1 MKKPSR
7 ALAAFALLCFLAGC
21 ETYTLVEANAPVTM
35 AQTYTVQPQIKWSK
49 RVQGKFESW
58 TVDGPLIEELSFV
71 NGIESGDSLVEPD
84 PYASDEV
91 EYPEFRSGMTALE
104 IQDLYE
110 ATLSKFQA
118 SQIATEGLRP
128 LSFGAQP
135 GFRFDFSYVS
145 QDGLKRSGMV
155 VGFVRDEKLYLIAY
169 TAAALHYYD
178 RYKGTVERLVASIT
192 IL

>member
-1 MKKPSR
+1 MKKSSR
-7 ALAAFALLCFLAGC
+7 ALAALALLCLLAGC
-21 ETYTLVEANAPVTM
+21 ATYTLVEANAPVTM
-35 AQTYTVQPQIKWSK
+35 AEIYTVQPQIRWSK

-71 NGIESGDSLVEPD
+71 NGIGSGDSLVEPD

-128 LSFGAQP
+128 LSFGAQS
-135 GFRFDFSYVS
+135 GFRFDFSFLS
-145 QDGLKRSGMV
+145 QDGLKRSGMA

-178 RYKGTVERLVASIT
+178 RYKDTVERLVASIT